1 MFKQGLENY
10 RTIINKLSYM
20 LILHDSPS
28 TDLSHIQA
36 LADIEEGFALFDYV
50 RINQIRQDNQAEEN
64 NENNLVWIGQIV
76 QPNQNISVV
85 GNRLDPTILHGLNL
99 MQSHSNVQSVES
111 VQVFDILILGQYDGR
126 QLLTS
131 RIRPLPGAEVERLDT
146 ETTIRVIGIPSQVNY
161 ENGTNVIG
169 ELLNAD
175 DVPLCISEEKFNY
188 HIMIAGGTGSGKSN
202 VAANLIDQGLKFGKC
217 VLIHDAKP
225 DYGLVA
231 QPNSDPNVESV
242 WELFYQYNLE
252 PHGADNLV
260 RIGFHGRCEPDQVDH
275 VVGFRASDFDPEM
288 LASLFFTGSSS
299 AEQNGFEGFAASANA
314 LSEQIQSDDRSDYSL
329 DDILNEVQR
338 RSQSNIDPNEAIH
351 ELTGRSILRKVN
363 SRRRNMPWLDV
374 VGNNTGQRSRNRLQ
388 GSSLDGNNNTVR
400 AFDINQYIQRQ
411 SSLVI
416 DYSRMDEQSYALIL
430 SYFLRICHQY
440 RQRLRRDGVGIVQM
454 VDEAHRIFDNRSRYG
469 GTLSANFSRVM
480 REGRSL
486 DHSIILSLQNASQ
499 IPGGVMNNLNSQIV
513 MYQNGKEEADAAT
526 QTMGREFSVQSRGLG
541 AGQALVRMYE
551 SRATVLAQMAP
562 SPYELMREDN
572 TGSGTNSYQRP
583 RRDTDDRG
591 YGNGDSPSSSVR
603 EENNT
608 NYISANLPDITFYSD
623 DELDDIPF

>member
-1 MFKQGLENY
+1 
-10 RTIINKLSYM
+10 M

-28 TDLSHIQA
+28 IDLSHIQA
-36 LADIEEGFALFDYV
+36 IADIEEGFALFDYV
-50 RINQIRQDNQAEEN
+50 RINQRQQNNQINVNHQNGQVEN
-64 NENNLVWIGQIV
+64 SEDDLMWIGQIV
-76 QPNQNISVV
+76 QPNQNISIV

-99 MQSHSNVQSVES
+99 MQSHSDVQSVES
-111 VQVFDILILGQYDGR
+111 VQIFDILILGQYDGR

-131 RIRPLPGAEVERLDT
+131 RIRPLPGAEVERLDRQ
-146 ETTIRVIGIPSQVNY
+146 TTIRVIGIPPLVHY
-161 ENGTNVIG
+161 DDGTNVIG

-175 DVPLCISEEKFNY
+175 GVPLCISEEKFNY

-231 QPNSDPNVESV
+231 QPNSDSNVRNI
-242 WELFYQYNLE
+242 WQLFRQYNLE

-260 RIGFHGRCEPDQVDH
+260 RIGFYGRCEPNQVNH

-314 LSEQIQSDDRSDYSL
+314 LSEQIQLGDISDYSL

-374 VGNNTGQRSRNRLQ
+374 VGNNTGQRPRNRLQ

-400 AFDINQYIQRQ
+400 AFDINQYVQRQ
-411 SSLVI
+411 RLLVI

-430 SYFLRICHQY
+430 SYFLRICHQF
-440 RQRLRRDGVGIVQM
+440 RREHRRDRAGIVQM

-469 GTLSANFSRVM
+469 GTLSASFSRVM

-583 RRDTDDRG
+583 IANSDNEGYDNDDF
-591 YGNGDSPSSSVR
+591 STSSSVR
-603 EENNT
+603 EDNNT
-608 NYISANLPDITFYSD
+608 NYGNNSNDYL
-623 DELDDIPF
+623 DEIPF